1 MTIHQLRWKGPGVSR
16 AAGAGRTIPARPAEG
31 PGQISN
37 APPALDSMDKR
48 GIGVMPSQP
57 RNMPE
62 QEHSIKVRS
71 NELYVEDTQA
81 PAQVTKPF
89 PVYLRETPA
98 QPLSAGIKAIFWTLG
113 IIVALL
119 FVAALWR
126 VAHRQVPKRPTGKT
140 GVRAVGMPDPV
151 QGRGD
156 LAYLSPEGSPA
167 VIRHRWMR

>member
-1 MTIHQLRWKGPGVSR
+1 
-16 AAGAGRTIPARPAEG
+16 
-31 PGQISN
+31 
-37 APPALDSMDKR
+37 
-48 GIGVMPSQP
+48 MPSQP

-140 GVRAVGMPDPV
+140 GVKAVGMPDPV